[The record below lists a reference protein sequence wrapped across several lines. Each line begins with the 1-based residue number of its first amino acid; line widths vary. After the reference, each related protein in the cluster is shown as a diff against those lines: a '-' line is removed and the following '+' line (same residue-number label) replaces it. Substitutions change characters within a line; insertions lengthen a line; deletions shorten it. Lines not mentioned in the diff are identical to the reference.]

1 MAALMTVLTEP
12 QGMWESIL
20 GAFKGAMGSYILAVI
35 LLAVIVRI
43 LFAAVDVVNKRFNT
57 KNMQINEKMK
67 PELEAIQKK
76 YGHDKVLLQ
85 KKQQEIYKK
94 YQFNMVSSCL
104 PVLIAMVLQLVVFLT
119 LWTGLQNVSNY
130 NIAQSYENT
139 KTVYYNVLMLNE
151 NPEVESAVQSLIDEG
166 KVYGEDYTISVEVD
180 YDNLTMQVT
189 LLNSEGEVY
198 LNDDQTEKLNKSIDI
213 TPTNPSEEGVA
224 GISNEEIY
232 NAIKQY
238 AMTEIPVEETPSE
251 EPPTEETPTDDVTG
265 EEEEGAED
273 APTTIPNDLSDYN
286 LVIKSLAEDVTAD
299 FYIENLESFLWIK
312 NIYKAESPL
321 TSPTFEKS
329 EITNY
334 LQKFYSEEEK
344 AAEQEHDYEG
354 QIFDHVVAGLEER
367 DLGVNGYFILVIL
380 AVATSFL
387 SIFINNKLTKKV
399 SGTQAGGKMMYF
411 IMPLILGIF
420 TLMYTS
426 LFAIYIIVGQIMMIA
441 LSPLT
446 NFLAKKWIDASDK
459 RKEKKKQ
466 EVVDVD
472 YRRKDM

>member
-1 MAALMTVLTEP
+1 MDTLMIVLTEP
-12 QGMWESIL
+12 HGMWESIL

-43 LFAAVDVVNKRFNT
+43 LFAVVDVVNKRFST

-67 PELEAIQKK
+67 PELEAVQKK

-104 PVLIAMVLQLVVFLT
+104 PMLIAMVLQLVVFLT

-130 NIAQSYENT
+130 NIAKSYENT
-139 KTVYYNVLMLNE
+139 KTVYYNVLLLNE
-151 NPEVESAVQSLIDEG
+151 DEEIKNCVEGLIAS
-166 KVYGEDYTISVEVD
+166 GEDYTIDVNVAF
-180 YDNLTMQVT
+180 DNMSMTVIV
-189 LLNSEGEVY
+189 NGVNGE
-198 LNDDQTEKLNKSIDI
+198 EALNKNI
-213 TPTNPSEEGVA
+213 TIIATNPSEEGQV
-224 GISNEEIY
+224 GVSNETIY
-232 NAIKQY
+232 NLIKEY
-238 AMTEIPVEETPSE
+238 AMEELPAETPSDGE
-251 EPPTEETPTDDVTG
+251 EQDGTSETPETV
-265 EEEEGAED
+265 
-273 APTTIPNDLSDYN
+273 PNDLTDYN
-286 LVIKSLAEDVTAD
+286 RVIRTLAEEVTAD
-299 FYIENLESFLWIK
+299 YYVDNLESFLWIK
-312 NIYKAESPL
+312 NIYKAESPM
-321 TSPTFEKS
+321 TNPVFEKS

-334 LQKFYSEEEK
+334 LQKFYSDEEK
-344 AAEQEHDYEG
+344 EIEEANGYEG
-354 QIFDHVVAGLEER
+354 QIFDYVVAGLERR

-380 AVATSFL
+380 AVGTSFL

-399 SGTQAGGKMMYF
+399 SGTQPGGKMMYF

-446 NFLAKKWIDASDK
+446 NLIVKKWIDASDR

-466 EVVDVD
+466 EVIDVD

>member
-1 MAALMTVLTEP
+1 MIVLTEP
-12 QGMWESIL
+12 HGMWESIL

-43 LFAAVDVVNKRFNT
+43 LFAVVDVVNKRFST

-67 PELEAIQKK
+67 PELEAVQKK

-104 PVLIAMVLQLVVFLT
+104 PMLIAMVLQLVVFLT

-130 NIAQSYENT
+130 NIVKSYENT
-139 KTVYYNVLMLNE
+139 KTVYYNVLLLNE
-151 NPEVESAVQSLIDEG
+151 DEEIKNCVEGLIAS
-166 KVYGEDYTISVEVD
+166 GEDYTIDVNID
-180 YDNLTMQVT
+180 FDNMNMTVIV
-189 LLNSEGEVY
+189 NDINGE
-198 LNDDQTEKLNKSIDI
+198 EELNKNI
-213 TPTNPSEEGVA
+213 TIIATNPSEEGQV
-224 GISNEEIY
+224 GVSNETIY
-232 NAIKQY
+232 NLIKEY
-238 AMTEIPVEETPSE
+238 AMEELPVETPSDGE
-251 EPPTEETPTDDVTG
+251 EQDGTSETPETV
-265 EEEEGAED
+265 
-273 APTTIPNDLSDYN
+273 PNDLTDYN
-286 LVIKSLAEDVTAD
+286 RVIRTLAEEVTAD
-299 FYIENLESFLWIK
+299 YYVDNLESFLWIK
-312 NIYKAESPL
+312 NIYKAESPM
-321 TSPTFEKS
+321 TNPVFEKS

-334 LQKFYSEEEK
+334 LQKFYSDEEK
-344 AAEQEHDYEG
+344 EIEEANGYEG
-354 QIFDHVVAGLEER
+354 QIFDYVVAGLERR

-380 AVATSFL
+380 AVGTSFL

-399 SGTQAGGKMMYF
+399 SGTQPGGKMMYF

-446 NFLAKKWIDASDK
+446 NLIVKKWIDASDK

-466 EVVDVD
+466 EVIDVD

>member
-1 MAALMTVLTEP
+1 MDTLMIVLTEP
-12 QGMWESIL
+12 HGMWESIL

-43 LFAAVDVVNKRFNT
+43 LFAVVDVVNKRFST

-67 PELEAIQKK
+67 PELEAVQKK

-104 PVLIAMVLQLVVFLT
+104 PMLIAMVLQLVVFLT

-130 NIAQSYENT
+130 NIVKSYENT
-139 KTVYYNVLMLNE
+139 KTVYYNVLLLNE
-151 NPEVESAVQSLIDEG
+151 DEEIKNCVEGLIAS
-166 KVYGEDYTISVEVD
+166 GEEYTIDVNVDFENMKMTVIVNDVNGEEEINKNITIIATNPSVEGQEGVSNATI
-180 YDNLTMQVT
+180 YNLIKEYVMEEVPVETPE
-189 LLNSEGEVY
+189 EGEV
-198 LNDDQTEKLNKSIDI
+198 N
-213 TPTNPSEEGVA
+213 
-224 GISNEEIY
+224 NE
-232 NAIKQY
+232 
-238 AMTEIPVEETPSE
+238 
-251 EPPTEETPTDDVTG
+251 EETPTTV
-265 EEEEGAED
+265 
-273 APTTIPNDLSDYN
+273 PNDLTEYN
-286 LVIKSLAEDVTAD
+286 KVIKTLAENVTAD
-299 FYIENLESFLWIK
+299 YYIDNLESFLWIK

-321 TSPTFEKS
+321 TSPIFEKS

-334 LQKFYSEEEK
+334 LQKFYSDEEK
-344 AAEQEHDYEG
+344 EIEKTNGYEG
-354 QIFDHVVAGLEER
+354 QIFDYVVAGLENR

-380 AVATSFL
+380 AVGTSFL

-399 SGTQAGGKMMYF
+399 SGTQPGGKMMYF

-426 LFAIYIIVGQIMMIA
+426 LFAIYIIIGQIMMIA

-446 NFLAKKWIDASDK
+446 NLIVKKWIDASDK

-466 EVVDVD
+466 EVIDVD

>member
-1 MAALMTVLTEP
+1 MDTLMIVLTEP
-12 QGMWESIL
+12 HGMWESIL

-43 LFAAVDVVNKRFNT
+43 LFAVVDVVNKRFST

-67 PELEAIQKK
+67 PELEAVQKK

-104 PVLIAMVLQLVVFLT
+104 PMLIAMVLQLVVFLT

-130 NIAQSYENT
+130 NIVKSYENT
-139 KTVYYNVLMLNE
+139 KTVYYNILLLNE
-151 NPEVESAVQSLIDEG
+151 DEEIKNCVEGLITS
-166 KVYGEDYTISVEVD
+166 GEEYTIDVNVD
-180 YDNLTMQVT
+180 FENMKMTVIVNDVN
-189 LLNSEGEVY
+189 GE
-198 LNDDQTEKLNKSIDI
+198 EEINKNI
-213 TPTNPSEEGVA
+213 TIIATNPSVEGQEGVSNETIFNLIKEYVMEEVPVETPEEGEA
-224 GISNEEIY
+224 NNE
-232 NAIKQY
+232 
-238 AMTEIPVEETPSE
+238 
-251 EPPTEETPTDDVTG
+251 EETPTTV
-265 EEEEGAED
+265 
-273 APTTIPNDLSDYN
+273 PNDLTEYN
-286 LVIKSLAEDVTAD
+286 KAIKTLAENVTAD
-299 FYIENLESFLWIK
+299 YYIDNLESFLWIK

-321 TSPTFEKS
+321 TSPIFEKS

-334 LQKFYSEEEK
+334 LQKFYSDEEK
-344 AAEQEHDYEG
+344 EIEKTNGYEG
-354 QIFDHVVAGLEER
+354 QIFDYVVAGLENR

-380 AVATSFL
+380 AVGTSFL

-399 SGTQAGGKMMYF
+399 SGTQPGGKMMYF

-426 LFAIYIIVGQIMMIA
+426 LFAIYIIIGQIMMIA

-446 NFLAKKWIDASDK
+446 NLIVKKWIDASDK

-466 EVVDVD
+466 EVIDVD

>member
-1 MAALMTVLTEP
+1 MDTLMIVLTEP
-12 QGMWESIL
+12 HGIWESIL

-43 LFAAVDVVNKRFNT
+43 LFAVVDVVNKRFST

-67 PELEAIQKK
+67 PELEAVQKK

-104 PVLIAMVLQLVVFLT
+104 PMLIAMVLQLVVFLT

-130 NIAQSYENT
+130 NIAKSYENT
-139 KTVYYNVLMLNE
+139 KTVYYNVLLLNE
-151 NPEVESAVQSLIDEG
+151 DEEIKNCVEGLIAS
-166 KVYGEDYTISVEVD
+166 GEDYTIDVNVD
-180 YDNLTMQVT
+180 FDNMSMTVIV
-189 LLNSEGEVY
+189 NDINGE
-198 LNDDQTEKLNKSIDI
+198 EELNKNI
-213 TPTNPSEEGVA
+213 TIIATNPSEEGQA
-224 GISNEEIY
+224 GVSNETIY
-232 NAIKQY
+232 NLIKEY
-238 AMTEIPVEETPSE
+238 AMEELPAETPSDGE
-251 EPPTEETPTDDVTG
+251 EQDGTSETPETV
-265 EEEEGAED
+265 
-273 APTTIPNDLSDYN
+273 PNDLTDYN
-286 LVIKSLAEDVTAD
+286 RVIRTLAEEVTAD
-299 FYIENLESFLWIK
+299 YYIDNLESFLWIK
-312 NIYKAESPL
+312 NIYKAESPM
-321 TSPTFEKS
+321 TNPVFEKS

-334 LQKFYSEEEK
+334 LQKFYSDEEK
-344 AAEQEHDYEG
+344 EIEEANGYEG
-354 QIFDHVVAGLEER
+354 QIFDYVVAGLERR

-380 AVATSFL
+380 AVGTSFL

-399 SGTQAGGKMMYF
+399 SGTQPGGKMMYF

-446 NFLAKKWIDASDK
+446 NLIVKKWIDASDR

-466 EVVDVD
+466 EVIDVD

>member
-1 MAALMTVLTEP
+1 MDTLMIVLTEP
-12 QGMWESIL
+12 HGMWESIL

-43 LFAAVDVVNKRFNT
+43 LFAVVDVVNKRFST

-67 PELEAIQKK
+67 PELEAVQKK

-104 PVLIAMVLQLVVFLT
+104 PMLIAMVLQLVVFLT

-130 NIAQSYENT
+130 NIVKSYENT
-139 KTVYYNVLMLNE
+139 KTVYYNVLLLNE
-151 NPEVESAVQSLIDEG
+151 DEEIKNCVEGLIAS
-166 KVYGEDYTISVEVD
+166 GEEYTIDVNVD
-180 YDNLTMQVT
+180 FENMKMTVIVNDVN
-189 LLNSEGEVY
+189 GE
-198 LNDDQTEKLNKSIDI
+198 EEINKNI
-213 TPTNPSEEGVA
+213 TIIATNPSVEGQEGVSNATIYNLIKEYVMEEVPVETPEEGEA
-224 GISNEEIY
+224 NNE
-232 NAIKQY
+232 
-238 AMTEIPVEETPSE
+238 
-251 EPPTEETPTDDVTG
+251 EETPTTG
-265 EEEEGAED
+265 
-273 APTTIPNDLSDYN
+273 PNDLTEYN
-286 LVIKSLAEDVTAD
+286 KVIKTLAENVTAD
-299 FYIENLESFLWIK
+299 YYIDNLESFLWIK

-321 TSPTFEKS
+321 TSPIFEKS

-334 LQKFYSEEEK
+334 LQKFYSDEEK
-344 AAEQEHDYEG
+344 EIEKTNGYEG
-354 QIFDHVVAGLEER
+354 QIFDYVVAGLENR

-380 AVATSFL
+380 AVGTSFL

-399 SGTQAGGKMMYF
+399 SGTQPGGKMMYF

-426 LFAIYIIVGQIMMIA
+426 LFAIYIIIGQIMMIA

-446 NFLAKKWIDASDK
+446 NLIVKKWIDASDK

-466 EVVDVD
+466 EVIDVD

>member
-1 MAALMTVLTEP
+1 MDTLMIVLTEP
-12 QGMWESIL
+12 HGMWESIL

-43 LFAAVDVVNKRFNT
+43 LFAVVDVVNKRFST

-67 PELEAIQKK
+67 PELEAVQKK

-104 PVLIAMVLQLVVFLT
+104 PMLIAMVLQLVVFLT

-130 NIAQSYENT
+130 NIAKSYENT
-139 KTVYYNVLMLNE
+139 KTVYYNVLLLNE
-151 NPEVESAVQSLIDEG
+151 DEEIKNCVEGLIAS
-166 KVYGEDYTISVEVD
+166 GEDYTIDVNVD
-180 YDNLTMQVT
+180 FDNMSMTVIV
-189 LLNSEGEVY
+189 NGVNGE
-198 LNDDQTEKLNKSIDI
+198 EELNKNI
-213 TPTNPSEEGVA
+213 TIIATNPSEEGQV
-224 GISNEEIY
+224 GVSNETIY
-232 NAIKQY
+232 NLIKEY
-238 AMTEIPVEETPSE
+238 AMEELPVETPSDGE
-251 EPPTEETPTDDVTG
+251 EQDGTSETPETV
-265 EEEEGAED
+265 
-273 APTTIPNDLSDYN
+273 PNDLTDYN
-286 LVIKSLAEDVTAD
+286 RVIRTLAEEVTAD
-299 FYIENLESFLWIK
+299 YYVDNLESFLWIK
-312 NIYKAESPL
+312 NIYKAESPM
-321 TSPTFEKS
+321 TNPVFEKS

-334 LQKFYSEEEK
+334 LQKFYSDEEK
-344 AAEQEHDYEG
+344 EIEEVNGYEG
-354 QIFDHVVAGLEER
+354 QIFDYVVAGLERR

-380 AVATSFL
+380 AVGTSFL

-399 SGTQAGGKMMYF
+399 SGTQPGGKMMYF

-446 NFLAKKWIDASDK
+446 NLIVKKWIDASDR

-466 EVVDVD
+466 EVIDVD

>member
-1 MAALMTVLTEP
+1 MDTLMIVLTEP
-12 QGMWESIL
+12 HGMWESIL

-43 LFAAVDVVNKRFNT
+43 LFAVVDVVNKRFST

-67 PELEAIQKK
+67 PELEAVQKK

-104 PVLIAMVLQLVVFLT
+104 PMLIAMVLQLVVFLT

-130 NIAQSYENT
+130 NIAKSYENT
-139 KTVYYNVLMLNE
+139 KTVYYNVLLLNE
-151 NPEVESAVQSLIDEG
+151 DEEIKNCVEGLIAS
-166 KVYGEDYTISVEVD
+166 GEDYTIDVNID
-180 YDNLTMQVT
+180 FDNMSMTVIV
-189 LLNSEGEVY
+189 NGVNGE
-198 LNDDQTEKLNKSIDI
+198 EALNKNI
-213 TPTNPSEEGVA
+213 TIIATNPSEEGQV
-224 GISNEEIY
+224 GVSNETIY
-232 NAIKQY
+232 NLIKEY
-238 AMTEIPVEETPSE
+238 AMEELPAETPSDGE
-251 EPPTEETPTDDVTG
+251 EQDGTSETPETV
-265 EEEEGAED
+265 
-273 APTTIPNDLSDYN
+273 PNDLTDYN
-286 LVIKSLAEDVTAD
+286 RVIRTLAEEVTAD
-299 FYIENLESFLWIK
+299 YYVDNLESFLWIK
-312 NIYKAESPL
+312 NIYKAESPI
-321 TSPTFEKS
+321 TNPVFEKS

-334 LQKFYSEEEK
+334 LQKFYSDEEK
-344 AAEQEHDYEG
+344 EIEEANGYEG
-354 QIFDHVVAGLEER
+354 QIFDYVVAGLERR

-380 AVATSFL
+380 AVGTSFL

-399 SGTQAGGKMMYF
+399 SGTQPGGKMMYF

-446 NFLAKKWIDASDK
+446 NLIVKKWIDASDR

-466 EVVDVD
+466 EVIDVD

>member
-1 MAALMTVLTEP
+1 MIVLTEP
-12 QGMWESIL
+12 HGMWESIL

-43 LFAAVDVVNKRFNT
+43 LFAVVDVVNKRFST

-67 PELEAIQKK
+67 PELEAVQKK

-104 PVLIAMVLQLVVFLT
+104 PMLIAMVLQLVVFLT

-130 NIAQSYENT
+130 NIAKSYENT
-139 KTVYYNVLMLNE
+139 KTVYYNVLLLNE
-151 NPEVESAVQSLIDEG
+151 DEEIKNCVEGLIAS
-166 KVYGEDYTISVEVD
+166 GEDYTIDVNVAF
-180 YDNLTMQVT
+180 DNMSMTVIV
-189 LLNSEGEVY
+189 NGVNGE
-198 LNDDQTEKLNKSIDI
+198 EALNKNI
-213 TPTNPSEEGVA
+213 TIIATNPSEEGQV
-224 GISNEEIY
+224 GVSNETIY
-232 NAIKQY
+232 NLIKEY
-238 AMTEIPVEETPSE
+238 AMEELPAETPSDGE
-251 EPPTEETPTDDVTG
+251 EQDGTSETPETV
-265 EEEEGAED
+265 
-273 APTTIPNDLSDYN
+273 PNDLTDYN
-286 LVIKSLAEDVTAD
+286 RVIRTLAEEVTAD
-299 FYIENLESFLWIK
+299 YYVDNLESFLWIK
-312 NIYKAESPL
+312 NIYKAESPM
-321 TSPTFEKS
+321 TNPVFEKS

-334 LQKFYSEEEK
+334 LQKFYSDEEK
-344 AAEQEHDYEG
+344 EIEEANGYEG
-354 QIFDHVVAGLEER
+354 QIFDYVVAGLERR

-380 AVATSFL
+380 AVGTSFL

-399 SGTQAGGKMMYF
+399 SGTQPGGKMMYF

-446 NFLAKKWIDASDK
+446 NLIVKKWIDASDR

-466 EVVDVD
+466 EVIDVD

>member
-1 MAALMTVLTEP
+1 MDTLMIVLTEP
-12 QGMWESIL
+12 HGMWESIL

-43 LFAAVDVVNKRFNT
+43 LFAVVDVVNKRFST

-67 PELEAIQKK
+67 PELEAVQKK

-104 PVLIAMVLQLVVFLT
+104 PMLIAMVLQLVVFLT

-130 NIAQSYENT
+130 NIAKSYENT
-139 KTVYYNVLMLNE
+139 KTVYYNVLLLNE
-151 NPEVESAVQSLIDEG
+151 DEEIKNCVEGLIAS
-166 KVYGEDYTISVEVD
+166 GEDYTIDVNVD
-180 YDNLTMQVT
+180 FDNMSMTVIV
-189 LLNSEGEVY
+189 NGVNGE
-198 LNDDQTEKLNKSIDI
+198 EELNKNI
-213 TPTNPSEEGVA
+213 TIIATNPSEEGQV
-224 GISNEEIY
+224 GVSNETIY
-232 NAIKQY
+232 NLIKEY
-238 AMTEIPVEETPSE
+238 AMEELPVETPSDGE
-251 EPPTEETPTDDVTG
+251 EQDGTSETPETV
-265 EEEEGAED
+265 
-273 APTTIPNDLSDYN
+273 PNDLTDYN
-286 LVIKSLAEDVTAD
+286 RVIRTLAEEVTAD
-299 FYIENLESFLWIK
+299 YYVDNLESFLWIK
-312 NIYKAESPL
+312 NIYKAESPM
-321 TSPTFEKS
+321 TNPVFEKS

-334 LQKFYSEEEK
+334 LQKFYSDEEK
-344 AAEQEHDYEG
+344 EIEEANGYEG
-354 QIFDHVVAGLEER
+354 QIFDYVVAGLERR

-380 AVATSFL
+380 AVGTSFL

-399 SGTQAGGKMMYF
+399 SGTQPGGKMMYF

-446 NFLAKKWIDASDK
+446 NLIVKKWIDASDR

-466 EVVDVD
+466 EVIDVD

>member
-1 MAALMTVLTEP
+1 MDTLMIVLTEP
-12 QGMWESIL
+12 HGMWESIL

-43 LFAAVDVVNKRFNT
+43 LFAVVDVVNKRFST

-67 PELEAIQKK
+67 PELEAVQKK

-104 PVLIAMVLQLVVFLT
+104 PMLIAMVLQLVVFLT

-130 NIAQSYENT
+130 NIVKSYENT
-139 KTVYYNVLMLNE
+139 KTVYYNVLLLNE
-151 NPEVESAVQSLIDEG
+151 DEEIKNCVEGLITS
-166 KVYGEDYTISVEVD
+166 GEEYTIDVNVD
-180 YDNLTMQVT
+180 FENMKMTVIVNDVN
-189 LLNSEGEVY
+189 GE
-198 LNDDQTEKLNKSIDI
+198 EEINKNI
-213 TPTNPSEEGVA
+213 TIIATNPSVEGQEGVSNATIYNLIKEYVMEEVPVETPEEGEA
-224 GISNEEIY
+224 NNE
-232 NAIKQY
+232 
-238 AMTEIPVEETPSE
+238 
-251 EPPTEETPTDDVTG
+251 EETPTTV
-265 EEEEGAED
+265 
-273 APTTIPNDLSDYN
+273 PNDLTEYN
-286 LVIKSLAEDVTAD
+286 KVIKTLAENVTAD
-299 FYIENLESFLWIK
+299 YYIDNLESFLWIK

-321 TSPTFEKS
+321 TSPIFEKS

-334 LQKFYSEEEK
+334 LQKFYSDEEK
-344 AAEQEHDYEG
+344 EIEKTNGYEG
-354 QIFDHVVAGLEER
+354 QIFDYVVAGLENR

-380 AVATSFL
+380 AVGTSFL

-399 SGTQAGGKMMYF
+399 SGTQPGGKMMYF

-426 LFAIYIIVGQIMMIA
+426 LFAIYIIIGQIMMIA

-446 NFLAKKWIDASDK
+446 NLIVKKWIDASDK

-466 EVVDVD
+466 EVIDVD